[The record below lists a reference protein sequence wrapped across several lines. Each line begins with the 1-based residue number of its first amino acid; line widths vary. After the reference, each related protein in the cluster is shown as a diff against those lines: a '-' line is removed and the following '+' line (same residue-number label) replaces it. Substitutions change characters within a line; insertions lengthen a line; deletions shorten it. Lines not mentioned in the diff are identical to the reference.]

1 MSECPI
7 CMEVIEED
15 VNTTITACKHKF
27 HTVCLLTNIS
37 KNGYSC
43 PNCRG
48 SLIPTPAIS
57 DVERGA
63 SWYIDTSGNY
73 YVDESEE
80 VDILGIVRREQP
92 QTVSELIGIVNREM
106 SNALSHINADII
118 SSEAT
123 ILTLIPS
130 SVDMSTDF
138 DSDSD
143 SESFP
148 DINFDFGSAD

>member
-1 MSECPI
+1 
-7 CMEVIEED
+7 MEVIEEN
-15 VNTTITACKHKF
+15 VNLTITACKHKF
-27 HTVCLLTNIS
+27 HTVCLLTNVN
-37 KNGYSC
+37 KNGYKC

-57 DVERGA
+57 DVEHGA

-73 YVDESEE
+73 YVDELEG
-80 VDILGIVRREQP
+80 VDMLNIVRREQP
-92 QTVSELIGIVNREM
+92 QTVSDLIGIVDREM
-106 SNALSHINADII
+106 SNALSLINADII

-130 SVDMSTDF
+130 AVDMSTGF
-138 DSDSD
+138 YSDSD